1 MKRKLK
7 SALSLLLCMIMVFGA
22 LAVGGEGIKPVDIK
36 GLFGTKVQ
44 AAKSDLTYDIYT
56 YRVLTDN
63 TVTIT
68 GCDRSAKGAITI
80 PSQID
85 GKPVTCIGYQAF
97 WNCNSL
103 TNVTIPN
110 SVTTIYNYAFQS
122 CYRLK
127 SISLGNE
134 IKTIGEK
141 AFEGCSNLSN
151 ITLPT
156 EITSIGY
163 RAFYNTAYYNNASN
177 WEDGALYI
185 GNALVATNTDMDG
198 KSYAIKKGTTMIATK
213 AFEYRKVT
221 SIELPS
227 SLTNIGESCF
237 EDCNLTSIVI
247 PDTVTTIGNQAFC
260 SCDNL
265 SDVTLGSG
273 LTSIGRYAFS
283 YCRSLKSITIPN
295 GVKSLDEGAFNSCSS
310 LVSVKIGSGI
320 TVISDDT
327 FYGCENL
334 TSIVIPDSVTEIGR
348 SAFYGCNKLESITI
362 PKGVTEIGYEAFQ
375 NCGIKN
381 ATLPDSVTK
390 IDSYA
395 FQDCKNLT
403 SITIPDGVT
412 EIDSGAFD
420 GCSKLESVTIPKGMT
435 VIGYQAF
442 QNCGIKNII
451 FHNGIT
457 KIESDAFSGCN
468 RLKSVIIPSSVTELG
483 INPFH
488 SCSSLEE
495 IAVDPQNTEYYC
507 KEGILFSRDSDDSY
521 SYIEAYPA
529 GKKDAEYTIPSGV
542 RGLFNSAFEG
552 CKNLKSI
559 TIPDT
564 VQWISSR
571 VFYGCTN
578 LKNIIIPDNII
589 SIGEYAFVNTAYF
602 LNSANWDN
610 KVLYLNNVLINAQ
623 ETISG
628 ACTIKDGTSLIAD
641 NAFCLCKYLT
651 KVTMPD
657 SLLSIGDEAFK
668 YCSKLETVTL
678 PNNLKY
684 MEFDVFYDCSSLES
698 ITIPGSVRD
707 FTLAFRDCTGLKS
720 VTINNGVSMID
731 SSAFYNCRNLERI
744 TIPESIHSIES
755 SSFYNCE
762 NLKDV
767 YFEGSKQQWD
777 TIKIDNFY
785 NQNEYLLNAT
795 IHFAKKDGFT
805 ITYNANGG
813 SGAPGEQSTDEVNGR
828 ITISSQIPHRDGYE
842 FIGWAT
848 SPSASKPQYSPKD
861 TVSSS
866 RDLTLYAVWEKSYLL
881 SIKDIY
887 SFPNDSRYFFKRN
900 ENHRYQMLDS
910 DFEKLCNYV
919 RNIYED
925 QDFASTQI
933 NKLQNQRKNVDW
945 YGSCFGMSLTA
956 IFNKTGKI
964 DFNERYGSGA
974 ASMSAVAAPNKSAA
988 VRSAIN
994 YYQLSQHI
1002 LVFNNET
1009 SDIDSPGG
1017 RAQMRSL
1024 IDDAKNNKLILFS
1037 YNSPQLSDGH
1047 AIVIVGYS
1055 AAADGGHTLIAYD
1068 NRYAGQYININV
1080 SSDLKKCTLIL
1091 PDKKEDVSSLVC
1103 CSDFSDFDMIDIDG
1117 PNNDMRLSD
1126 EKYNMSSGTLV
1137 SFNSSGAVTV
1147 KNSKGQTLTYKDGEF
1162 GGDMEILS
1170 KSMIVRSTADGSPA
1184 PEIITVNVKES
1195 DTFTFEGTDK
1205 NLNVSLT
1212 SKNIF
1217 ANVETTADKV
1227 VISENEGIHASGNDI
1242 SFNGSLSLNNSVC
1255 DMLEFDGQASGD
1267 VKMTYSGD
1275 GIIVDGANGNGSVT
1289 VYSNVVDTNTAKFN
1303 TDCSSIK
1310 ISGDG
1315 SGVAGNVEITA
1326 SSKNDGVYDVKLAEM
1341 QNRKFAFGE
1350 KNVSMYYKATGSV
1363 AIASNEEVIYTS
1375 SNPDIVSVDASGNI
1389 TALKTGSATITAIEA
1404 DSGKSDTCTVTV
1416 KYAWWQI
1423 LIRILLLGFLWY

>member
-22 LAVGGEGIKPVDIK
+22 VAVGGEGIGAKLDGMKANAYSIFTYEVIN
-36 GLFGTKVQ
+36 GKVKIVRCDT
-44 AAKSDLTYDIYT
+44 AASGA
-56 YRVLTDN
+56 V
-63 TVTIT
+63 TVPA
-68 GCDRSAKGAITI
+68 S
-80 PSQID
+80 ID
-85 GKPVTCIGYQAF
+85 GKPVVSIGDSAFENCDGLTKVTISDGVKHIGSYAFSGCSKLANIDLPDSVQSAGLWAF
-97 WNCNSL
+97 WNCHGL
-103 TNVTIPN
+103 TNINIPKYLHLAHSPTFLN
-110 SVTTIYNYAFQS
+110 CCA
-122 CYRLK
+122 LK
-127 SISLGNE
+127 SINVDSANKYHTSENGVLFNKN
-134 IKTIGEK
+134 KTVLEK
-141 AFEGCSNLSN
+141 YPADKIDNSYTIPSSVTHIDHASFEGCLNLKSINIPSSVTSIDSDAFRNCSGLTSINVDKANKNYSSENGVLFNKNKTKLILYPAGKADRSYTIPSSVTSILSGTFSGCSNLSA
-151 ITLPT
+151 ISLPD
-156 EITSIGY
+156 SINY
-163 RAFYNTAYYNNASN
+163 ISSYAFEGTAYYKDESN
-177 WEDGALYI
+177 WENGALYI
-185 GNALVATNTDMDG
+185 GNALVAAKHYGDDELSG
-198 KSYAIKKGTTMIATK
+198 DFWLKEGTRIIAEET
-213 AFEYRKVT
+213 FT
-221 SIELPS
+221 
-227 SLTNIGESCF
+227 
-237 EDCNLTSIVI
+237 
-247 PDTVTTIGNQAFC
+247 FC
-260 SCDNL
+260 DK
-265 SDVTLGSG
+265 
-273 LTSIGRYAFS
+273 
-283 YCRSLKSITIPN
+283 LKSINVSSSNKYFSSIDGVLFSKDKKTLIAYPEGKGSSYNIPN
-295 GVKSLDEGAFNSCSS
+295 GV
-310 LVSVKIGSGI
+310 
-320 TVISDDT
+320 
-327 FYGCENL
+327 
-334 TSIVIPDSVTEIGR
+334 TSIGDD
-348 SAFYGCNKLESITI
+348 AF
-362 PKGVTEIGYEAFQ
+362 
-375 NCGIKN
+375 
-381 ATLPDSVTK
+381 
-390 IDSYA
+390 SY
-395 FQDCKNLT
+395 QDGL
-403 SITIPDGVT
+403 S
-412 EIDSGAFD
+412 
-420 GCSKLESVTIPKGMT
+420 SVTIPNSITSIGSGAFYNCKGLT
-435 VIGYQAF
+435 SVTIPGSVTS
-442 QNCGIKNII
+442 ID
-451 FHNGIT
+451 
-457 KIESDAFSGCN
+457 SSAFSGCN
-468 RLKSVIIPSSVTELG
+468 GLTSLTISNGVKSIGGGAFYNCKGLTSVIIPSSVTSIG
-483 INPFH
+483 
-488 SCSSLEE
+488 S
-495 IAVDPQNTEYYC
+495 
-507 KEGILFSRDSDDSY
+507 
-521 SYIEAYPA
+521 
-529 GKKDAEYTIPSGV
+529 
-542 RGLFNSAFEG
+542 SAFFG
-552 CKNLKSI
+552 CS
-559 TIPDT
+559 
-564 VQWISSR
+564 
-571 VFYGCTN
+571 
-578 LKNIIIPDNII
+578 
-589 SIGEYAFVNTAYF
+589 
-602 LNSANWDN
+602 
-610 KVLYLNNVLINAQ
+610 VL
-623 ETISG
+623 
-628 ACTIKDGTSLIAD
+628 TS
-641 NAFCLCKYLT
+641 
-651 KVTMPD
+651 V
-657 SLLSIGDEAFK
+657 
-668 YCSKLETVTL
+668 
-678 PNNLKY
+678 
-684 MEFDVFYDCSSLES
+684 
-698 ITIPGSVRD
+698 TIPGSV
-707 FTLAFRDCTGLKS
+707 TSIGGYAFANCSGLTSLTITNGVRSIDYNAFGSCGKLKNVTIPSSVTSIGDRAFSDCNGLKS
-720 VTINNGVSMID
+720 INVDPKSVSYISENGVLLNYDKTILIQYPAGKTDASYVIPDGVTRIYHRAFASCNGLTSVTIPSSVKSINSQVFDKCINLSNVYYEGTEKQWNNIL
-731 SSAFYNCRNLERI
+731 SA
-744 TIPESIHSIES
+744 SA
-755 SSFYNCE
+755 
-762 NLKDV
+762 
-767 YFEGSKQQWD
+767 
-777 TIKIDNFY
+777 
-785 NQNEYLLNAT
+785 EYLLCYPT

-813 SGAPGEQSTDEVNGR
+813 SGAPGEQSTDELNGR

-900 ENHRYQMLDS
+900 EKHRYQMLDS

-925 QDFASTQI
+925 QDFASTEI
-933 NKLQNQRKNVDW
+933 NNLQYQRKNVEW

-964 DFNERYGSGA
+964 DFNKRYGSGA

-1002 LVFNNET
+1002 PVFYNPMN
-1009 SDIDSPGG
+1009 DIGDPAGLS
-1017 RAQMRSL
+1017 QMRGL
-1024 IDDAKNNKLILFS
+1024 IDAAKNNQLILFS
-1037 YNSPQLSDGH
+1037 YKSPQLSDGH

-1055 AAADGGHTLIAYD
+1055 AAADGSHTLIAYD
-1068 NRYAGQYININV
+1068 NRYEGQYININV

-1091 PDKKEDVSSLVC
+1091 PDTKEDVSRFAY
-1103 CSDFSDFDMIDIDG
+1103 CSDFSYFDMIDIDG

-1126 EKYNMSSGTLV
+1126 KKYNMN
-1137 SFNSSGAVTV
+1137 SFTMLSFTSSGAVTV

-1275 GIIVDGANGNGSVT
+1275 GIIVDGASGNGSVT

-1326 SSKNDGVYDVKLAEM
+1326 SSKNDGVYDIKLAEM

-1350 KNVSMYYKATGSV
+1350 KNITMYYKATGSV